1 MLKIRGDFER
11 YKGITNEE
19 LKIKDMIV
27 EKVTSL
33 ITKQMEEMRTLKTVI
48 SVPYLRNQLGQYEYR
63 GVQYEDLLEQCYQ
76 IIRYAYKGQLIDQ
89 PILPLVSKSGKNS
102 NGSLIR
108 EIQNLSIIEN
118 PLTHQKEAIDFP
130 KFLKDH

>member
-48 SVPYLRNQLGQYEYR
+48 SVPYLRNQLSQYEYR
-63 GVQYEDLLEQCYQ
+63 GVQYEDLLE
-76 IIRYAYKGQLIDQ
+76 
-89 PILPLVSKSGKNS
+89 
-102 NGSLIR
+102 
-108 EIQNLSIIEN
+108 
-118 PLTHQKEAIDFP
+118 
-130 KFLKDH
+130 

>member
-1 MLKIRGDFER
+1 MLKMKVDLER

-48 SVPYLRNQLGQYEYR
+48 SMPYLRN
-63 GVQYEDLLEQCYQ
+63 
-76 IIRYAYKGQLIDQ
+76 
-89 PILPLVSKSGKNS
+89 
-102 NGSLIR
+102 
-108 EIQNLSIIEN
+108 
-118 PLTHQKEAIDFP
+118 
-130 KFLKDH
+130 

>member
-27 EKVTSL
+27 EKVISL

-48 SVPYLRNQLGQYEYR
+48 SVPYLRNQLNQYEYR
-63 GVQYEDLLEQCYQ
+63 GV
-76 IIRYAYKGQLIDQ
+76 
-89 PILPLVSKSGKNS
+89 
-102 NGSLIR
+102 
-108 EIQNLSIIEN
+108 
-118 PLTHQKEAIDFP
+118 
-130 KFLKDH
+130 

>member
-63 GVQYEDLLEQCYQ
+63 GVQYEDMLEQCY
-76 IIRYAYKGQLIDQ
+76 
-89 PILPLVSKSGKNS
+89 
-102 NGSLIR
+102 
-108 EIQNLSIIEN
+108 
-118 PLTHQKEAIDFP
+118 
-130 KFLKDH
+130 